1 MCEAVA
7 AVVRC
12 LDGPCVISGD
22 CNMTPDVLAKSGV
35 LGMVRGTVFAPELP
49 TCNEKVYD
57 FFVVT
62 NNFAHAVAGV
72 QRIEGVGISPH
83 FPARLLI
90 RGDARRFMVRTLVR
104 PKRVPPTLM
113 FGPQPKPPCYGKVF
127 NALKDIPTRLDN
139 TVAMPSASASISN
152 AMVDW
157 YTLAR
162 EEFRKLT

>member
-1 MCEAVA
+1 MA
-7 AVVRC
+7 
-12 LDGPCVISGD
+12 
-22 CNMTPDVLAKSGV
+22 PDVLAKSGF
-35 LGMVRGTVFAPELP
+35 LGMVRGTIFAPELP

-72 QRIEGVGISPH
+72 QRIECVGISPH

-90 RGDARRFMVRTLVR
+90 RGDARRFLVRTFVR

-113 FGPQPKPPCYGKVF
+113 FGTQSKPPCYGKVI
-127 NALKDIPTRLDN
+127 NELNEIPTRLDN
-139 TVAMPSASASISN
+139 TVAMPSASACISK

-157 YTLAR
+157 YTLAI
-162 EEFRKLT
+162 EELNTLSLVSLSFRATRFA